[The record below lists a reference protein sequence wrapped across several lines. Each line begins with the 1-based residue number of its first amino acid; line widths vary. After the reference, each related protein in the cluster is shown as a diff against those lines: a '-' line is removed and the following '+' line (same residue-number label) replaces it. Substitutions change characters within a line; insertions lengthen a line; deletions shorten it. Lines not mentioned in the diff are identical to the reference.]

1 MKEIKSMEDILKE
14 MHFNKEEYI
23 LSEEYNSI
31 KMFNLL
37 DLSDKMSCKNCRLE
51 KICKFC
57 NSLNLYGL
65 QTEMF
70 TIEIKCKMFQ
80 EKDK

>member
-14 MHFNKEEYI
+14 MH
-23 LSEEYNSI
+23 
-31 KMFNLL
+31 FNLL